1 MSQNRIFLIGSTL
14 FCLAVCLLPSNAREA
29 TAQIVRTP
37 REYIIVI
44 KGDVSDANLITG
56 LSPREVSAGRGDPV
70 TWINE
75 SQVEVRMRFGKGTQ
89 CRKVSVRSLGWRLE
103 PDKCYETED
112 TLKTGESTTIRFK
125 EVGVFHYEVEYA
137 DRNRREKGVIRVQS
151 ENP

>member
-1 MSQNRIFLIGSTL
+1 MRRNSIFLIGCTL
-14 FCLAVCLLPSNAREA
+14 FCLAVCLLSYNARET

-37 REYIIVI
+37 REYIITI
-44 KGDVSDANLITG
+44 KGDLGDANLITG

-75 SQVEVRMRFGKGTQ
+75 SQIPVRMRFGKGTQ

-125 EVGVFHYEVEYA
+125 EVGVFQYEIEFV
-137 DRNRREKGVIRVQS
+137 DKNRRERGVIRVQS